1 MTELALKTTV
11 RGSVESAGDR
21 VRAALKGQ
29 GFGVLTEIDMAGTLK
44 EKIDVD
50 LEPYVILG
58 ACNPALAHRAVSV
71 DREIGLL
78 LPCNVVVRQDP
89 EDADLVHVEAMNPN
103 LMVQFADDPGLAEVA
118 AEATERIQKAIDSL
132 T

>member
-1 MTELALKTTV
+1 MTELALKTTLN
-11 RGSVESAGDR
+11 GPIASASDR

-29 GFGVLTEIDMAGTLK
+29 GFGILTEIDMAGTLK
-44 EKIDVD
+44 EKIDAD

-58 ACNPALAHRAVSV
+58 ACNPSLAHRAVSV
-71 DREIGLL
+71 KREIGLL

-89 EDADLVHVEAMNPN
+89 DDADLVHVEAMNPN

-118 AEATERIQKAIDSL
+118 TEATRLIQKAIDSL
-132 T
+132 N

>member
-1 MTELALKTTV
+1 MAELALKTTM

-21 VRAALKGQ
+21 VRAALKDQ

-103 LMVQFADDPGLAEVA
+103 LMVEFAHDPGLADVA
-118 AEATERIQKAIDSL
+118 AEATERIQMAIDSL

>member
-21 VRAALKGQ
+21 VRAALKDQ

-44 EKIDVD
+44 KKIDVD

-58 ACNPALAHRAVSV
+58 ACNPALAHKAVSV

-89 EDADLVHVEAMNPN
+89 ENADLVHVEAMNPN

-118 AEATERIQKAIDSL
+118 AEAAERIQKAIDSL